1 MERPVPVA
9 PPDEGDLPWSDGH
22 SLHSDDG
29 HLVLPQSPP
38 WVDAAS
44 VSSAS
49 AASVSSSASHLRLT
63 GQLSPISTGMDIPGA
78 AADDGSCRSAAS
90 SVSTAPH
97 LASLSTSSSSCNDG
111 WSIGGF
117 VDADEAHGVADED
130 DDGDIHWEHSADD
143 VLAIPKLEPMD
154 DDDFRIEDVKEAPL
168 TPVASSSAPTPAQ
181 LKTKRPRG
189 RPRKHP
195 LNPAALANNKITKGR
210 SKTGCIT
217 CRKRKKKC
225 DEAKPRCKSPPPRPG
240 CRSGPAWV
248 LNVAAC
254 RHELREERRRVRRLS
269 READLEERQGKGR
282 RR

>member
-1 MERPVPVA
+1 MEPPVPVA
-9 PPDEGDLPWSDGH
+9 PDEGDLHWSDGH
-22 SLHSDDG
+22 SMDSDDG
-29 HLVLPQSPP
+29 HLVLPVAVVLPRSPP

-44 VSSAS
+44 VSSVSTAS
-49 AASVSSSASHLRLT
+49 MSSAASHLRLT

-78 AADDGSCRSAAS
+78 VADDGSCRSAAS
-90 SVSTAPH
+90 SVSTAPR

-117 VDADEAHGVADED
+117 VDPDEAHSADM
-130 DDGDIHWEHSADD
+130 DGDIHWEHGADD

-195 LNPAALANNKITKGR
+195 LNPAVTSNKITKGR

-225 DEAKPRCKSPPPRPG
+225 DEAKPRC
-240 CRSGPAWV
+240 RSSLAPV
-248 LNVAAC
+248 LFSLTLNFGAAQ
-254 RHELREERRRVRRLS
+254 
-269 READLEERQGKGR
+269 A
-282 RR
+282 